1 MSRIYG
7 YITVQRFVIR
17 REFEAYNSKH
27 LIFFNKIKCFANDC
41 MVNKLR
47 GAYQTMCE
55 ELSSNGHSQ
64 IEKKNNRAFYRI
76 PDLKV
81 NHEHELQDVSTRE
94 FLSIEVIWTIPL
106 QQASQHYYRK
116 VCLLS

>member
-1 MSRIYG
+1 
-7 YITVQRFVIR
+7 
-17 REFEAYNSKH
+17 
-27 LIFFNKIKCFANDC
+27 

-81 NHEHELQDVSTRE
+81 NHKHELQDVSTRE

-106 QQASQHYYRK
+106 QQPSLITSIWRSGFEPFWDPIRDHYE
-116 VCLLS
+116 S